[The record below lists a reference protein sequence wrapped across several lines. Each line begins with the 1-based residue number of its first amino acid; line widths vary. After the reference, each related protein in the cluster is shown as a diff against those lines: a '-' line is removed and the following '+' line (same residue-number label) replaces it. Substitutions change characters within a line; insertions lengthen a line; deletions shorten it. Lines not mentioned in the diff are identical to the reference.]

1 MPNDNLVFVFGTLKE
16 GFPNFATNRGT
27 RRAGEFVTVERYP
40 LYLVGERMSPW
51 MIAHPGEGMQ
61 VRGQVFSVS
70 DTALAAMDALERIH
84 EADGYRR
91 LQISVTPATGD
102 PRDAITVF
110 AYLKPPEQLDAGMI
124 RKGPL
129 SAYELADAQLY
140 RPRSLG
146 QAMPPSGLDAVLAE
160 LSAREPIFH
169 RHEFG
174 TSREAL
180 LDMTAEDFWEIGASG
195 NVYSRSFVIQTLLE
209 RYEAAEEDRFSC
221 SQFQVRQVAVDLYQL
236 NYLLQQPGRLT
247 RRTTLW
253 RRSGD
258 KWKIVFHQGTVVS

>member
-70 DTALAAMDALERIH
+70 DTALAAMDALERTH
-84 EADGYRR
+84 ESDGYRR
-91 LQISVTPATGD
+91 LPISVAPATGD
-102 PRDAITVF
+102 TRDVITVF
-110 AYLKPPEQLDAGMI
+110 AYLKPPEQLDAGLI

-140 RPRSLG
+140 RPR
-146 QAMPPSGLDAVLAE
+146 
-160 LSAREPIFH
+160 
-169 RHEFG
+169 
-174 TSREAL
+174 
-180 LDMTAEDFWEIGASG
+180 
-195 NVYSRSFVIQTLLE
+195 
-209 RYEAAEEDRFSC
+209 
-221 SQFQVRQVAVDLYQL
+221 QVR
-236 NYLLQQPGRLT
+236 
-247 RRTTLW
+247 
-253 RRSGD
+253 
-258 KWKIVFHQGTVVS
+258 